1 MTWLRKENWSIKKGE
16 PWVNC
21 HVRKLW
27 YPSKT
32 ISPGPVLQSDIKIL
46 SIKAWRN
53 ENKTRRGVSRK
64 VLSWHENLLKT
75 TQNEN
80 NNKGARQNCSTVRK
94 LNKQD
99 HPSRD
104 IVKIKLYSQKLFYQQ
119 HLAPRWSIARESSL
133 RRFLCW
139 TLSGFVRQCQTVLT
153 LRLLRVLR
161 RAEFR
166 LQFSQ
171 TIYISTKTWWLISS
185 SFSIISLLE
194 KIS

>member
-104 IVKIKLYSQKLFYQQ
+104 IVKIKLYNQQLCYQQ
-119 HLAPRWSIARESSL
+119 HLRLRSVDWAQFSSWIFSKESPVPVD
-133 RRFLCW
+133 F
-139 TLSGFVRQCQTVLT
+139 FVRNVDIKAIEGIDA
-153 LRLLRVLR
+153 RRVGALH
-161 RAEFR
+161 FTNH
-166 LQFSQ
+166 LHWKFQQKLDDS
-171 TIYISTKTWWLISS
+171 Y
-185 SFSIISLLE
+185 
-194 KIS
+194 